1 LISLYFQLTVALIST
16 NLTRRRYPL
25 YWWRPPDA
33 SKGRYWF
40 SLDPGPGNKKVVV
53 GGESKWIPNVVVRA
67 AREAKSRSRAAVGK
81 RSQSGSPKG
90 GGGRGAAKE
99 KEGLGDEGEWVDLE
113 TGLQESEATK
123 TEESLSSKGTEE
135 EEQRGRR
142 LKRGY

>member
-1 LISLYFQLTVALIST
+1 M
-16 NLTRRRYPL
+16 
-25 YWWRPPDA
+25 
-33 SKGRYWF
+33 
-40 SLDPGPGNKKVVV
+40 
-53 GGESKWIPNVVVRA
+53 RA

-99 KEGLGDEGEWVDLE
+99 KERLGDEGEWVDLE